1 MFIIRSA
8 AVQGWQLA
16 LVQEPEGFG
25 QERGLVRNSRR
36 VFVVAVLVVGGM
48 VGTQAA
54 ALADAPDVVG
64 PGPDA
69 FLCPIVGDGVRQAV
83 DAGHA
88 GGVSILDPLP
98 GGESII
104 PGHNQAGATSNPAG
118 HNADRPGDS
127 PGPGAGNSGWSAIW
141 PAA

>member
-1 MFIIRSA
+1 MSPKVSGRK
-8 AVQGWQLA
+8 GD
-16 LVQEPEGFG
+16 LVS
-25 QERGLVRNSRR
+25 NSKR
-36 VFVVAVLVVGGM
+36 VLVVAVLVVGGM
-48 VGTQAA
+48 VATQAA

-64 PGPDA
+64 PGGDA
-69 FLCPIVGDGVRQAV
+69 FLCPIVGDGVPQAV
-83 DAGHA
+83 DDGHA
-88 GGVSILDPLP
+88 GGVFILDRLP